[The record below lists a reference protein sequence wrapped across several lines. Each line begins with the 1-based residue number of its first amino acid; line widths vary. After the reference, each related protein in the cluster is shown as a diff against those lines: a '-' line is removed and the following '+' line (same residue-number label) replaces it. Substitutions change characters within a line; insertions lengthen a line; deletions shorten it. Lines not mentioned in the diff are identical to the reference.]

1 MFSGFDYGT
10 SNCAMG
16 IISPT
21 QQANDTTT
29 SKVPLK
35 AQLKAQPRVQLLA
48 LEQNKAF
55 MPSTLYALER
65 ELICEQVGLAI
76 QPAEL
81 KQEFL
86 SLRSNSLA
94 QARRI
99 RQQEGLDASEQ
110 TLFFG
115 RAAFEEYYEF
125 PEEGYFVKS
134 PKSFLGA
141 SGLRP
146 EQVFFFEDIVTAM
159 MQNVKTQAEKSAA
172 VQGLTDPIEHTVIG
186 RPVNFQGLNAEQSN
200 KQAIDILTVA
210 AKRAGFKSVEFL
222 FEPIAAGLNFESDL
236 PEDKTV
242 LVVDIGGG
250 TTDCAMVRMGPNHK
264 NKEQRQQDF
273 IGHSGERV
281 GGNDLD
287 IQLAGSCLMPLFG
300 MGSDL
305 KNGKPVSTKTFW
317 DAVATND
324 ISAQSNFNSLQT
336 ELYLDQLVRD
346 SAAPELI
353 KRFIKLRDE
362 KQNHHLVRTS
372 EQCKIA
378 LSQQASDCLDLSY
391 IEQDLSETIT
401 REMFAAAVNRPIE
414 RMAVLMDEAIQ
425 QAGCKPDLVYVTG
438 GSGQSPVIRQAIKEK
453 IGTVE
458 VVDGDHFG
466 SVASGLTVWAER
478 LYR

>member
-16 IISPT
+16 IIQTES
-21 QQANDTTT
+21 
-29 SKVPLK
+29 SKVS
-35 AQLKAQPRVQLLA
+35 LLP
-48 LEQNKAF
+48 LEQGKVF

-65 ELICEQVGLAI
+65 ELICEQVGLGITDSADKE
-76 QPAEL
+76 A
-81 KQEFL
+81 FL
-86 SLRSNSLA
+86 ALRANSLA

-99 RQQEGLDASEQ
+99 RQQEGLDSSEQ
-110 TLFFG
+110 SLFFG
-115 RAAFEEYYEF
+115 RSAFEEYYEF

-159 MQNVKTQAEKSAA
+159 MQNVKRQAEKSAA
-172 VQGLTDPIEHTVIG
+172 ALGLKDPIEHTVIG

-200 KQAIDILTVA
+200 KQAIDILTVS
-210 AKRAGFKSVEFL
+210 AKRAGFNSVEFL
-222 FEPIAAGLNFESDL
+222 YEPIAAGLNFEAELS
-236 PEDKTV
+236 ENKTV

-250 TTDCAMVRMGPNHK
+250 TTDCAMVRMGPDHK
-264 NKEQRQQDF
+264 NQEQRQQDF
-273 IGHSGERV
+273 IGHSGERI

-287 IQLAGSCLMPLFG
+287 IQLAGSNLMPLFG
-300 MGSDL
+300 MGTEL

-317 DAVATND
+317 DAVSTND

-346 SAAPELI
+346 SASPELI
-353 KRFIKLRDE
+353 RRFIKLRDD
-362 KQNHHLVRTS
+362 KQNHHLVRSS
-372 EQCKIA
+372 EQCKIE
-378 LSQQASDCLDLSY
+378 LSSKPEHRVDLSF
-391 IEQDLSETIT
+391 IERDLSEVVT
-401 REMFAAAVNRPIE
+401 RELFAEAVNRPVE
-414 RMAVLMDEAIQ
+414 KMTALMDEAII

-453 IGTVE
+453 IGEVE
-458 VVDGDHFG
+458 VLDGDHFG

-478 LYR
+478 LFR

>member
-16 IISPT
+16 IITPSAATPS
-21 QQANDTTT
+21 N
-29 SKVPLK
+29 
-35 AQLKAQPRVQLLA
+35 VQLLA
-48 LEQNKAF
+48 LEQGKAF

-65 ELICEQVGLAI
+65 ELICEQVGLGI
-76 QPAEL
+76 QHPET
-81 KQEFL
+81 KQDFL
-86 SLRSNSLA
+86 QLRSNSLA

-99 RQQEGLDASEQ
+99 RQQEGLDPSEQ
-110 TLFFG
+110 SLFFG

-159 MQNVKTQAEKSAA
+159 MQNVKTQAEKSARA
-172 VQGLTDPIEHTVIG
+172 LGIDQAIEHTVIG

-222 FEPIAAGLNFESDL
+222 FEPIAAGLNFEADL
-236 PEDKTV
+236 TEDKTV

-287 IQLAGSCLMPLFG
+287 IQLAGSNLMPLFG

-353 KRFIKLRDE
+353 RRFIKLRDD
-362 KQNHHLVRTS
+362 KQNHHLVRSS
-372 EQCKIA
+372 EQCKIE
-378 LSQQASDCLDLSY
+378 LSNHAEHRVDLSF
-391 IEQDLSETIT
+391 IEKDLSDVVT
-401 REMFAAAVNRPIE
+401 RELFAEAVNRPVE
-414 RMAVLMDEAIQ
+414 KMTALMDEAIV

-453 IGTVE
+453 IGDVE

-478 LYR
+478 LF

>member
-16 IISPT
+16 IIDPNASSL
-21 QQANDTTT
+21 N
-29 SKVPLK
+29 SK
-35 AQLKAQPRVQLLA
+35 VQLLT
-48 LEQNKAF
+48 LEQEKGKTEGKVF
-55 MPSTLYALER
+55 LPSTLYALER
-65 ELICEQVGLAI
+65 ELICEQVGLSI
-76 QPAEL
+76 PDNVI
-81 KQEFL
+81 KQDFL
-86 SLRSNSLA
+86 SLRANSLA

-99 RQQEGLDASEQ
+99 RQQESLDASEQ
-110 TLFFG
+110 SLFFG
-115 RAAFEEYYEF
+115 RAAFAEYYDF

-141 SGLRP
+141 SGLRS

-159 MQNVKTQAEKSAA
+159 MQNVKVQAEKSAVA
-172 VQGLTDPIEHTVIG
+172 LGFTSPIEHTVIG

-200 KQAIDILTVA
+200 KQAIDILTIA

-222 FEPIAAGLNFESDL
+222 FEPIAAGLNFEAEL
-236 PEDKTV
+236 TQDKTV

-264 NKEQRQQDF
+264 NKEQREQDF

-300 MGSDL
+300 MGSEL
-305 KNGKPVSTKTFW
+305 KNGKPISTKTFW

-346 SAAPELI
+346 CADPELI
-353 KRFIKLRDE
+353 KRFVKLRDD
-362 KQNHHLVRTS
+362 KQNHHLVRSS

-378 LSQQASDCLDLSY
+378 LSNTDEYKLDLAY
-391 IEQDLSETIT
+391 IEKD
-401 REMFAAAVNRPIE
+401 FAEIIDRQRFADAVNRPVE
-414 RMAVLMDEAIQ
+414 KMAALMDEAIQ

-438 GSGQSPVIRQAIKEK
+438 GSGQSPVIRQAIKQK
-453 IGTVE
+453 IGDVE

-478 LYR
+478 IFS

>member
-16 IISPT
+16 IIDPNASSL
-21 QQANDTTT
+21 N
-29 SKVPLK
+29 SK
-35 AQLKAQPRVQLLA
+35 VQLLT
-48 LEQNKAF
+48 LEQEKGKTEGKVF
-55 MPSTLYALER
+55 LPSTLYALER
-65 ELICEQVGLAI
+65 ELICEQVGLSI
-76 QPAEL
+76 PDNVI
-81 KQEFL
+81 KQDFL
-86 SLRSNSLA
+86 SLRANSLA

-99 RQQEGLDASEQ
+99 RQQESLDASEQ
-110 TLFFG
+110 SLFFG
-115 RAAFEEYYEF
+115 RAAFEEYYDF

-159 MQNVKTQAEKSAA
+159 MQNVKVQAEKSAA
-172 VQGLTDPIEHTVIG
+172 KLGFTSSIEHTVIG

-200 KQAIDILTVA
+200 KQAIDILTIA

-222 FEPIAAGLNFESDL
+222 FEPIAAGLNFEAEL
-236 PEDKTV
+236 TQDKTV

-264 NKEQRQQDF
+264 NKAQREQDF

-300 MGSDL
+300 MGSEL
-305 KNGKPVSTKTFW
+305 KNGKPISTKTFW
-317 DAVATND
+317 DAVSTND

-346 SAAPELI
+346 CADPELI
-353 KRFIKLRDE
+353 KRFVKLRDD
-362 KQNHHLVRTS
+362 KQNHHLVRSS

-378 LSQQASDCLDLSY
+378 LSNTDEYKLDLAY
-391 IEQDLSETIT
+391 IEKD
-401 REMFAAAVNRPIE
+401 FAEIIDRQRFADAVNRPVE
-414 RMAVLMDEAIQ
+414 KMAALMDEAIQ

-438 GSGQSPVIRQAIKEK
+438 GSGQSPVIRQAIKQK
-453 IGTVE
+453 IGDVE

-478 LYR
+478 IFS

>member
-16 IISPT
+16 IITPNVST
-21 QQANDTTT
+21 NAATN
-29 SKVPLK
+29 SKVH
-35 AQLKAQPRVQLLA
+35 LLA
-48 LEQNKAF
+48 LEQGKAF

-65 ELICEQVGLAI
+65 ELICEQVALAI
-76 QPAEL
+76 QQAGI

-86 SLRSNSLA
+86 TLRSNSLA

-99 RQQEGLDASEQ
+99 RQQESLDASEQ
-110 TLFFG
+110 SLFFG
-115 RAAFEEYYEF
+115 RAAFEEYYDF

-159 MQNVKTQAEKSAA
+159 MQNVKRQAEKSAA
-172 VQGLTDPIEHTVIG
+172 AMSHTQSIEHTVIG

-222 FEPIAAGLNFESDL
+222 YEPIAAGLNFESDL
-236 PEDKTV
+236 TTDKTV

-287 IQLAGSCLMPLFG
+287 IQLAGSSLMPLFG
-300 MGSDL
+300 MGSEL
-305 KNGKPVSTKTFW
+305 KNGKPVSTKTFL

-353 KRFIKLRDE
+353 KRFVKLRDD
-362 KQNHHLVRTS
+362 KQNHHLVRSS
-372 EQCKIA
+372 EQCKIE
-378 LSQQASDCLDLSY
+378 LSNSDAHSVDLSF
-391 IEQDLSETIT
+391 IEKGLAENIS
-401 REMFAAAVNRPIE
+401 RELFAEAVRRPIE
-414 RMAVLMDEAIQ
+414 KMAALMDEAIQ

-438 GSGQSPVIRQAIKEK
+438 GSGQSPTIRQAIKEK
-453 IGTVE
+453 IGEVE

-478 LYR
+478 LFS

>member
-16 IISPT
+16 IINPNS
-21 QQANDTTT
+21 TTP
-29 SKVPLK
+29 SK
-35 AQLKAQPRVQLLA
+35 VQLLA
-48 LEQNKAF
+48 LEQGKAF

-65 ELICEQVGLAI
+65 ELICEQVALNI
-76 QPAEL
+76 PSTEL
-81 KQEFL
+81 KQDFL
-86 SLRSNSLA
+86 NLRSNALA

-99 RQQEGLDASEQ
+99 RQQESLDSSEQ
-110 TLFFG
+110 SLFFG
-115 RAAFEEYYEF
+115 RGAFEEYYDF

-159 MQNVKTQAEKSAA
+159 MQNVKQQAEKSAA
-172 VQGLTDPIEHTVIG
+172 AQGITSAIEHTVIG
-186 RPVNFQGLNAEQSN
+186 RPVNFQGLNSEQSN
-200 KQAIDILTVA
+200 KQAIEILTVS

-222 FEPIAAGLNFESDL
+222 FEPIAAGLNFESEL
-236 PEDKTV
+236 SEDKTV

-287 IQLAGSCLMPLFG
+287 ITLAGQCLMPLFG

-305 KNGKPVSTKTFW
+305 KNGKPISTKTFL

-346 SAAPELI
+346 SAEPELI
-353 KRFIKLRDE
+353 KRFVKLRDE
-362 KQNHHLVRTS
+362 KQNHHLVRSS
-372 EQCKIA
+372 EQCKIE
-378 LSQQASDCLDLSY
+378 LSSKSEHLVDLSFV
-391 IEQDLSETIT
+391 EKGLSETIS
-401 REMFAAAVNRPIE
+401 RELFAEAANRPIE
-414 RMAVLMDEAIQ
+414 KMAALMDEAIQ

-438 GSGQSPVIRQAIKEK
+438 GSGQSPVIRQAIKER
-453 IGTVE
+453 IGDVE

-478 LYR
+478 LFS